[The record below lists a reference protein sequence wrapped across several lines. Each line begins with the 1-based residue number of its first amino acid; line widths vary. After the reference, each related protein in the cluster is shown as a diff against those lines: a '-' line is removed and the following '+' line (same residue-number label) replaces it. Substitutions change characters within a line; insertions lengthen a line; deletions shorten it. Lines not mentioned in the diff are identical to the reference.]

1 MSQDLKRS
9 HWSLERVV
17 ETLPGPDNVV
27 RVVKIRTKDS
37 SYVRSLATL
46 ALLKCSNDQVGV
58 V

>member
-9 HWSLERVV
+9 HWLLEPVV

-27 RVVKIRTKDS
+27 RVVKIQTKDS